1 MNIISLYRNA
11 IVLCFLLFLSSCIT
25 NKNTTYFQDI
35 SQSQKTVIQQSAKY
49 TELIIQV
56 DDILSVSISSID
68 PQSVAAVNQGVSTP
82 ILGAA
87 NSTGTAQQ
95 VNGFLVDKN
104 GEIQL
109 SMIGSVKVAGLST
122 FEARELIL
130 KKALSYYKDP
140 NVQVRFANFR
150 VTVLG
155 EVSRPATYTIPN
167 EQVSVLDV
175 LGLAGDLTIYGM
187 RENVMVIRNNN
198 GTKEFG
204 RLNLNSS
211 EIFNNPYFYLKQNDV
226 VYIEPNRSK
235 IAATDAS
242 RTRLITIGTS
252 MLSAIIVLLIR
263 VL

>member
-1 MNIISLYRNA
+1 MNTISLYRNA
-11 IVLCFLLFLSSCIT
+11 VVLCFLLLLSSCIT

-35 SQSQKTVIQQSAKY
+35 SQSQKTVLQQSAKY
-49 TELIIQV
+49 TELIIQI
-56 DDILSVSISSID
+56 DDILSVSISTID
-68 PQSVAAVNQGVSTP
+68 PQSVAAVNQGVSTA

-87 NSTGTAQQ
+87 NSTGAAQQ

-109 SMIGSVKVAGLST
+109 SMIGSVKVAGLTT

-155 EVSRPATYTIPN
+155 EVNRPATYTIPN

-252 MLSAIIVLLIR
+252 ILSAIIVLLIR

>member
-1 MNIISLYRNA
+1 MNIISLCRNA
-11 IVLCFLLFLSSCIT
+11 MFLCFLLLLSSCIT
-25 NKNTTYFQDI
+25 NKNTAYFQDI
-35 SQSQKTVIQQSAKY
+35 SSAQKTVLQQSAKY

-56 DDILSVSISSID
+56 DDILSVSISTLD

-82 ILGAA
+82 VLGVA
-87 NSTGTAQQ
+87 NSTGSAQQ

-155 EVSRPATYTIPN
+155 EVNRPATYTIPN

-175 LGLAGDLTIYGM
+175 LGLAGDLSIYGK
-187 RENVMVIRNNN
+187 RENVMVIRNNG
-198 GTKEFG
+198 GTREFG

-211 EIFNNPYFYLKQNDV
+211 EIFNNPYFYLKQNDL
-226 VYIEPNRSK
+226 VYVEPNKAK
-235 IAATDAS
+235 IATTDAS
-242 RTRLITIGTS
+242 RTRLITIGAS
-252 MLSAIIVLLIR
+252 VFSALVVLLIR

>member
-11 IVLCFLLFLSSCIT
+11 IVSCFLLLLSSCIT

-35 SQSQKTVIQQSAKY
+35 SQSQKTVLQQSAKY
-49 TELIIQV
+49 TELIIQI
-56 DDILSVSISSID
+56 DDILSVSISTID
-68 PQSVAAVNQGVSTP
+68 PQSVASVNQGVSTA

-87 NSTGTAQQ
+87 NSTGAAQQ

-109 SMIGSVKVAGLST
+109 SMIGSVKVAGLTT

-155 EVSRPATYTIPN
+155 EVNRPATYTIPN

>member
-56 DDILSVSISSID
+56 DDILSVSISTID

>member
-11 IVLCFLLFLSSCIT
+11 IVLCFLLSLSSCIT

-35 SQSQKTVIQQSAKY
+35 SQSQKTVLQQSAKY
-49 TELIIQV
+49 TELIIQI
-56 DDILSVSISSID
+56 DDILSVSISTID
-68 PQSVAAVNQGVSTP
+68 PQSVAAVNQGVSTA

-87 NSTGTAQQ
+87 NSTGAAQQ

-109 SMIGSVKVAGLST
+109 SMIGTVKVAGLST

-155 EVSRPATYTIPN
+155 EVNRPATYTIPN

-211 EIFNNPYFYLKQNDV
+211 EIFNNPYFYLKQNDL